1 MLRFNVSQ
9 RSSSSCRSH
18 SDIMRP
24 RRRLTKAHMTS
35 CLTCFAVVNPQLFAS
50 VSTHSLRWRNDHCR
64 LLLQWLHLM
73 TEHQWSFIFLHFHS
87 KVERPLSCVSRS
99 AWSRV
104 GEAATWVTVVLW
116 AETLSFYIVATSQQL
131 VLKSMSPDAWWDDT
145 SWTRWAPLS
154 SALFVVCQHQS
165 FWDWPHQTEP
175 LPGAAVCSDW
185 FHNVIVL
192 FTTNTSGFNVV
203 DESVSLQR
211 YRRTLLLTR
220 WGCIHRG
227 RHWWCN
233 WSADRSYPQPWGR
246 RERKDSRRQVQ
257 QKERLCF

>member
-1 MLRFNVSQ
+1 MLNSSPLRFQHAVWGEET
-9 RSSSSCRSH
+9 
-18 SDIMRP
+18 I
-24 RRRLTKAHMTS
+24 TA
-35 CLTCFAVVNPQLFAS
+35 CFYCNA
-50 VSTHSLRWRNDHCR
+50 
-64 LLLQWLHLM
+64 
-73 TEHQWSFIFLHFHS
+73 FIWWQNISGAMSLHFHS
-87 KVERPLSCVSRS
+87 KVERLLSCVNIS

-104 GEAATWVTVVLW
+104 GEAATWVSVVLW

-145 SWTRWAPLS
+145 SWTRWAQHCLWCVSTNPSGTDPIRLS
-154 SALFVVCQHQS
+154 HFQGPPCVLTDFAMLLCYSRRTRVVS
-165 FWDWPHQTEP
+165 
-175 LPGAAVCSDW
+175 
-185 FHNVIVL
+185 
-192 FTTNTSGFNVV
+192 NVV